1 MPKTKKKTYEVLG
14 YKVMLNTYIIDA
26 DSKEE
31 ALEIA
36 MEMEHPLSSEL
47 VEEAYQDAE
56 EILYV

>member
-36 MEMEHPLSSEL
+36 MEMEHPQGW
-47 VEEAYQDAE
+47 V
-56 EILYV
+56 